1 MRSSKSGSSEAGGA
15 CDRPREHRTS
25 HRRPGR
31 ALPSIAERYPES
43 QECFGDA
50 CSFIFSCAL
59 ERHGNGFE
67 ALEREQHLDSHPKMT
82 RDLQGEFQTWFVVA
96 AFEITNCLI
105 IDPDRFGQLSPG
117 YALLRTKNRY
127 SVVYTQANDAT

>member
-67 ALEREQHLDSHPKMT
+67 ALEGEEHLDSHPKMT
-82 RDLQGEFQTWFVVA
+82 RDLQGEFQAWFVVA
-96 AFEITNCLI
+96 AFEITNGLV
-105 IDPDRFGQLSPG
+105 IDADRVSQLPPR
-117 YALLRTKNRY
+117 YALLGAKNRN
-127 SVVYTQANDAT
+127 SV